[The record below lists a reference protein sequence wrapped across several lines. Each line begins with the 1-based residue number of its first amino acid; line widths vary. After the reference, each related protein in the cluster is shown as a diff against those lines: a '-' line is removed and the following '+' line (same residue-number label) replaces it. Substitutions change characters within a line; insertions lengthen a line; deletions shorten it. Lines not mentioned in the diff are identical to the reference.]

1 MTEVEKIQVRK
12 IVQEVIS
19 ENEKIEFLTIEDVA
33 ELLKTS
39 VNSVR
44 KMIHSKGLPM
54 NKKAGCYRIT
64 MSELKQWY
72 FKR

>member
-1 MTEVEKIQVRK
+1 MTEVDKIQVRK
-12 IVQEVIS
+12 IVQEMLA
-19 ENEKIEFLTIEDVA
+19 ENDKFEFLTIEDVA

-44 KMIHSKGLPM
+44 KMIHNKGLPM

-64 MSELKQWY
+64 MNEFKKWY
-72 FKR
+72 YS